1 MTEKEFYVLAEEI
14 LVKLADDIEEM
25 DKDAV
30 LEVEYMDGILN
41 IVIEETSQTYVINK
55 HSASQ
60 KIWYS
65 SPLTGANYFAYDAS
79 SQKWLDDKNEE
90 LRQTLF
96 LELSQ
101 IIHIEK

>member
-25 DKDAV
+25 DKNAV

-41 IVIEETSQTYVINK
+41 IVMEETAQTYVINK

-65 SPLTGANYFAYDAS
+65 SPLTGADYFVYDAS
-79 SQKWLDDKNEE
+79 SQQWLDDKNDE
-90 LRQTLF
+90 LTQKLF
-96 LELSQ
+96 AELSQ
-101 IIHIEK
+101 FIHIEK